1 MKTSFL
7 KNKKQKTPKTSVD
20 FLRGRLP
27 WRIIYVVFITILVV
41 EASILAFRVESYE
54 NQKLDDLI
62 QIGKSTVV
70 PILVDHDKQNQSMML
85 LDNNAAQHIIATTLV
100 RGLAIYPEN
109 QSVPTDVYGET
120 TLLSPMFLRGQE
132 NQDVGQY
139 ITWRS
144 DDKNRY
150 EVILKPSD
158 LEANHTVIIRLD
170 SSHINSLL
178 AQFIGEAAVVA
189 LLLSAFVTT
198 VLILVLGK
206 WLLEPILLLRGNLLR
221 ATKDAKNAGKY
232 MTPYVRKDEL
242 GSVIVSAN
250 RLIKQNAENLAQL
263 SQQAEDRIYRLAYF
277 DTLTGLPNRTHFIQ
291 KAEETIKG
299 LSKSDTLCFMVMDL
313 DNFGDINDTLGY
325 QAGDTALE
333 TIGQNLSKALDNS
346 ILTARL
352 GDDEFAAIIQCS
364 ETEFKEYAERVF
376 DVFAEPLK
384 IMGNEYFVESSIG
397 AAFYPKDTDTAVD
410 LLKKAETALDQ
421 AKQEER
427 GTFRL
432 YAPEFDQAV
441 QSRIQ
446 MVQDLRVAVDEKQ
459 FSLMYQPQF
468 DAKTQQIIGAE
479 ALIRWFKPGP
489 EGESKQI
496 FPDQFIPVAEQS
508 GLIVPI
514 GKWVMYEAARF
525 AKKCHEEGLPK
536 FRVAVNISG
545 VQFYRDDI
553 VALTK
558 QVLED
563 VDIDPKYV
571 ELEVTESAVIEDLD
585 ETIKIL
591 QNLKELGV
599 DLAID
604 DFGTGYSSLSYL
616 KKFPIHRLK
625 VDRSFVMDVT
635 EDPDDAAI
643 TRTIIQLGHSMGL
656 KVIAEGVE
664 TQDHVNFL
672 LKENCDEF
680 QGYFY
685 SKPLAADEFVG
696 FVKGLGMNKKEHA

>member
-1 MKTSFL
+1 MKALFFK
-7 KNKKQKTPKTSVD
+7 KNNKEIQKPTVD

-27 WRIIYVVFITILVV
+27 WRIISVVFITILIV
-41 EASILAFRVESYE
+41 EASILAFRMQSYE

-62 QIGKSTVV
+62 EIGKSTVV
-70 PILVDHDKQNQSMML
+70 PILADKETANESSMTL
-85 LDNNAAQHIIATTLV
+85 ENTAAQKILATTLV
-100 RGLAIYPEN
+100 RGLAIYPAGQN
-109 QSVPTDVYGET
+109 VPSDVYGET
-120 TLLSPMFLRGQE
+120 TLLSPLFLRNQA
-132 NQDVGQY
+132 NQDKTQY
-139 ITWRS
+139 VTWHS

-150 EVILKPSD
+150 EVILKPED
-158 LEANHTVIIRLD
+158 LNVDQTVVIRLD

-178 AQFIGEAAVVA
+178 AQYVGEAALVA
-189 LLLSAFVTT
+189 FLLSAFVTT
-198 VLILVLGK
+198 VMILVLGK
-206 WLLEPILLLRGNLLR
+206 WLLEPILLLRSNLLR
-221 ATKDAKNAGKY
+221 ATKDAKNAEKY
-232 MTPYVRKDEL
+232 MTHYARKDEL

-263 SQQAEDRIYRLAYF
+263 SKKAEDRIYRLAYF
-277 DTLTGLPNRTHFIQ
+277 DTLTGLPNRAHFIQ
-291 KAEETIKG
+291 KTEETIENMPSG
-299 LSKSDTLCFMVMDL
+299 KSLCLMVMDL

-325 QAGDTALE
+325 QAGDVALE
-333 TIGQNLSKALDNS
+333 MIGKNLLKALEGS
-346 ILTARL
+346 VMTARL
-352 GDDEFAAIIQCS
+352 GDDEFAAILKCNEKGAVEHIQ
-364 ETEFKEYAERVF
+364 KVF
-376 DVFAEPLK
+376 DAFATPLTLQ
-384 IMGNEYFVESSIG
+384 GSEYFVEVSVG
-397 AAFYPKDTDTAVD
+397 AAFYPEDTDTAVR

-427 GTFRL
+427 GTHRF
-432 YAPEFDQAV
+432 YEPEFDHAV

-446 MVQDLRVAVDEKQ
+446 MVQDLRVAVDEEQ

-468 DAKTQQIIGAE
+468 DAKTQKIIGAE
-479 ALIRWFKPGP
+479 ALIRWFKPNADGT
-489 EGESKQI
+489 QTQV

-525 AKKCHEEGLPK
+525 AKRCHDEGLPK

-563 VDIDPKYV
+563 VGLEPQYL
-571 ELEVTESAVIEDLD
+571 ELEVTESAVMEDLD
-585 ETIKIL
+585 ETITIL
-591 QNLKELGV
+591 QNLKDLGV

-643 TRTIIQLGHSMGL
+643 TKTIIQLGHSMGL

-664 TQDHVNFL
+664 TQDHVDFL

-680 QGYFY
+680 QGYFF
-685 SKPLAADEFVG
+685 SKPLPSSEFVG
-696 FVKGLGMNKKEHA
+696 FVKALALSKKEHA